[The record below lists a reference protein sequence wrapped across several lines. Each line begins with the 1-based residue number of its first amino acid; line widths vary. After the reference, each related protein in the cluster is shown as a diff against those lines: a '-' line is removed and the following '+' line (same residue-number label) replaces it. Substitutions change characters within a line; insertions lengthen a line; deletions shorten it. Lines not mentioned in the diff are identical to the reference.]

1 MQPPG
6 AYNHYSLPS
15 KGIIMVDRA
24 TIGVDMGVKR
34 LHNATAGG
42 LYLLQFAQLNLDNFR
57 WSEARDWLEAATKQR
72 DSEKLWTATMKL
84 NLSQLRAE
92 TLATITE
99 EAATR
104 DDTGDGHSDT

>member
-1 MQPPG
+1 MRPPG

-42 LYLLQFAQLNLDNFR
+42 LYLLQFAQLFPDFR
-57 WSEARDWLEAATKQR
+57 IIKSRDWLEAATDELYDER
-72 DSEKLWTATMKL
+72 LYEAELEEEL
-84 NLSQLRAE
+84 LQLL
-92 TLATITE
+92 T
-99 EAATR
+99 
-104 DDTGDGHSDT
+104 DW